1 VRRPTSSVWP
11 HVKLMRTIAMR
22 TPRPVNLLN
31 RMEVLKLKSQL
42 VKKNVN
48 QLKEFVKEKNPRLK
62 QSLTTKL
69 TLRTTKKKTQV
80 LLIPIISFLIS
91 LDDTASTTF
100 NKANLKNKLNAQ
112 NKNSK
117 RHRIRKTEQSKSL
130 FKKYK

>member
-1 VRRPTSSVWP
+1 
-11 HVKLMRTIAMR
+11 MR